1 MSFIYNNPRKKKNL
15 LSINIIGVVVI
26 ITIILLSL
34 LAYIFFQKVPQSS
47 NSSSFSVS
55 TVSQQAIRQGP
66 AEAYP
71 NQVLTPGAILPEVT
85 ESQICVSGYSATVRN
100 VSTATKRKVF
110 ANYSIGYP
118 PPSGEYEVDHFI
130 PLEIGGSND
139 ITNLWPEPA
148 DPKPGFHQKD
158 VVENYLKRQ
167 VCNHTITLQQAQNMI
182 VSDWYSVYLS
192 IQK

>member
-1 MSFIYNNPRKKKNL
+1 MLIIQNNSRRKQNF
-15 LSINIIGVVVI
+15 LSINMIGIIVVVV
-26 ITIILLSL
+26 IILLSL
-34 LAYIFFQKVPQSS
+34 LAYIFFQKKSETSASS
-47 NSSSFSVS
+47 HS
-55 TVSQQAIRQGP
+55 TSIVSQQTIRQGP
-66 AEAYP
+66 AESYP
-71 NQVLTPGAILPEVT
+71 NPALTPGAILPEVT
-85 ESQICVSGYSATVRN
+85 ESQICVAGYSATVRN
-100 VSTATKRKVF
+100 VSTATKRQVF
-110 ANYSIGYP
+110 ANYSIAYP

-167 VCNHTITLQQAQNMI
+167 VCNNTITLQQAQNMI
-182 VSDWYSVYLS
+182 LTDWFVVYQS